1 VCDFVESVKQ
11 SQQELYMLYCDPY
24 TRFDNLA
31 LNDFNAIETLTND
44 ALPMSWFFDL
54 NGLEDTMYLTFSFSG
69 HKYLLFQHELSGVK
83 KFQPI
88 TKEVFKLAMD
98 KVK

>member
-1 VCDFVESVKQ
+1 
-11 SQQELYMLYCDPY
+11 
-24 TRFDNLA
+24 
-31 LNDFNAIETLTND
+31 
-44 ALPMSWFFDL
+44 MSWFFDL

-69 HKYLLFQHELSGVK
+69 HKYLLFQHELFGVK

-88 TKEVFKLAMD
+88 TKEAFKLAMD

>member
-1 VCDFVESVKQ
+1 
-11 SQQELYMLYCDPY
+11 MLYCDPY

-31 LNDFNAIETLTND
+31 FNDFNAIETLTND

-54 NGLEDTMYLTFSFSG
+54 NGLENTMYLTFSFFG
-69 HKYLLFQHELSGVK
+69 HKYLLFQHELSSVRK
-83 KFQPI
+83 LYLI
-88 TKEVFKLAMD
+88 TKEAFKLAMD

>member
-1 VCDFVESVKQ
+1 MCDFVESVKQ

-31 LNDFNAIETLTND
+31 FNDFNAIETLSND

-54 NGLEDTMYLTFSFSG
+54 NGQEDAMYLAFFS
-69 HKYLLFQHELSGVK
+69 
-83 KFQPI
+83 
-88 TKEVFKLAMD
+88 
-98 KVK
+98 